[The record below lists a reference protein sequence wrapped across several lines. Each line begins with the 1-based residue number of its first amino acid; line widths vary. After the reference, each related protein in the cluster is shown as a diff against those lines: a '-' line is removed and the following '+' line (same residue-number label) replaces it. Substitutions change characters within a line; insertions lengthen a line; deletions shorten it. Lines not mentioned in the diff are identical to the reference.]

1 MGPVRHDKGPRIWW
15 DSYGVQQGLGR
26 VTPVV
31 GLGKG
36 SEEEWDPCGAQGGA
50 GGTGGPVCGAQGGVG
65 RVDSVWGT
73 VRIER
78 VLSQQQ
84 DLQGGEFTGDKT
96 GPEPPSGQT
105 LGQWKGQEAAGA
117 GDTVSPSQAL
127 SLVSLCQQE
136 LWWETCCE
144 CHPEGPCHPL
154 CWQDQGDPG
163 VSLAAEGDGVD
174 VAL

>member
-96 GPEPPSGQT
+96 GPEPPGPNPGPVEGPGSSRSRGHSVSLPGPQPGQP
-105 LGQWKGQEAAGA
+105 LPAGA
-117 GDTVSPSQAL
+117 VVGDVL
-127 SLVSLCQQE
+127 
-136 LWWETCCE
+136 
-144 CHPEGPCHPL
+144 
-154 CWQDQGDPG
+154 
-163 VSLAAEGDGVD
+163 
-174 VAL
+174 